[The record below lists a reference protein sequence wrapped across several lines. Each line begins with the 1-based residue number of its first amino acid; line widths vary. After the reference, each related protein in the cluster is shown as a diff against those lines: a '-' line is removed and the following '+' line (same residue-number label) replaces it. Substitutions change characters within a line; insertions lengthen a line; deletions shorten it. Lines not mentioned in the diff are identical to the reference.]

1 MNILEVK
8 ELKLII
14 GLVHRKLCIVQDN
27 LRHMIEES
35 GVKDSEV
42 VVECLQKEV
51 NKLLRTKCRLEAM
64 LEHEENIKEGI

>member
-1 MNILEVK
+1 MNILNVK

-27 LRHMIEES
+27 LRYVEEES
-35 GVKDSEV
+35 DLKDSEL

-51 NKLLRTKCRLEAM
+51 NELLRTKCRLEAM
-64 LEHEENIKEGI
+64 LEHEESLKEDI

>member
-1 MNILEVK
+1 MNILDVK

-27 LRHMIEES
+27 LRYMNEES
-35 GVKDSEV
+35 DLNDSEV

-51 NKLLRTKCRLEAM
+51 NELLRTKCHLESM
-64 LEHEENIKEGI
+64 LEHEENIKEDI